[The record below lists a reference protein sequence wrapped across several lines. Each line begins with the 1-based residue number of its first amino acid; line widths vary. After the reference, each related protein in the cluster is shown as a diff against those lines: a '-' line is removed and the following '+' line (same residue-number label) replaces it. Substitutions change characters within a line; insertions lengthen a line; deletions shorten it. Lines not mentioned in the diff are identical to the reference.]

1 MFVGLQQGDTGA
13 RAPFVGRQ
21 DEARRSYDA
30 LAPVLSGEGCRAV
43 LILAPTGGGKTAF
56 VEHLAPTLESRG
68 AVVVAGKFDQV
79 VRDIP
84 YAALIEALR
93 AWLRRASVLPP
104 PEFEQVRHDLR
115 QRLGASAPVLG
126 GLLPELAV
134 FLGDLP
140 PAPALGIQE
149 DRNRFQFAVLAL
161 LHAMTDGGR
170 ACLLFLDDLQWADA
184 ATLDVIVRI
193 CLDSG
198 LPRVGFVL
206 THRTEDEDALAR
218 TSLALRP
225 LADATPVLT
234 RLALPAL
241 SAGDIG
247 AMMQLSRHAAPG
259 PGAAQ
264 ALLART
270 GGNPLFVTEV
280 LRWEAAPGPA
290 SPTRPNVPVDEDV
303 SGLLLRRLRDLAPD
317 QQALLGTGAM
327 MGSCVEPAML
337 AAVLDRDEP
346 SVRSLLEQAVRDAV
360 LVREEGNSAGA
371 YRFRHDQLRQA
382 ALDLVPASRR
392 SSLHARIGQILGER
406 VVGGDA
412 AVAFD
417 AAFHIHL
424 AGTDDLRDDQR
435 LLAARVDLACARRAR
450 RAAAERS
457 AYEHASRACGILG
470 AAGWS
475 AAYELTLELHTEAA
489 CAAFAVGAA
498 EDFRRLAGRV
508 KEHAR
513 SFIDELPMQ
522 EVLVVALTGSGDVP
536 AAFDLVCEG
545 ARRFGLS
552 LPSEPGADDIAAA
565 ARRIDLA
572 LATMTPEWLAKAD
585 HVDDPSIVALLRLL
599 GLGNAA
605 AYTARPHLL
614 RMLVALELDLSARH
628 GFSDVTALAL
638 AYLGALDCASPETVR
653 RGIGIRARAL
663 AAARRV
669 SDGAILARTLDI
681 VHGMTSTWTGPLC
694 AAVTPLLEN
703 AQLGLEHGAFDYA
716 GYSALKSCFFALL
729 SGTPL
734 DEVATRLDAWRHTLA
749 ELGQR
754 LAYAYLSRDR
764 QVVELLRRRA
774 AGQTRVSG
782 EFSDEASCWRD
793 YDAQDDHYGALYLA
807 VGKLL
812 LAAVFVD
819 PAAASEASVRLARH
833 AKGGYGLPH
842 LEFGRFYA
850 AVCAWDAVYA
860 GLTERADAMDRIGET
875 LAEITDCAKLVP
887 STFAHKRWLLRA
899 LSADLRGDTSEALEA
914 FDCAMEGARS
924 SGYLHEAG
932 LAADRASRVCARIG
946 RWEEAE
952 AYRARAEEAWT
963 GWGAS
968 ARTSRCAGAVPTQR
982 EAEAVA
988 STTDEPRAIERLME
1002 NVPRWFC
1009 ARRAWLVRVGDDLEI
1024 VATADGDRLLCHPA
1038 SPDPLGSVPALDPAL
1053 VARVAAAA
1061 AMHEPVPGP
1070 APAGGVCLLPLVF
1083 QTRTHGVLALDLP
1096 PGRPSAEALVAATF
1110 ACAHVAAVIDAARF
1124 QASLSRQARERD
1136 RAEEA
1141 LRKNASLLRN
1151 ILDATRAVIYV
1162 KGVDGRY
1169 MLVNRVYTELFG
1181 VTNDNLS
1188 DKTDF
1193 DIFPQEIAQRLR
1205 NNDLEVL
1212 RSRQPL
1218 ERLEEVLVRGEQRI
1232 YMSVK
1237 VPLFSDAGI
1246 PYAVCG
1252 VSAEITELRRAE
1264 ETLRESDRRKSEFL
1278 AMLSHELRNPLAPIR
1293 NSLHILGR
1301 AEPGGEQALR
1311 ARAIID
1317 RQVGHLTRLIDDL
1330 LDVTRIS
1337 RGKVQLKR
1345 ERLDLNELAQRT
1357 AEDHRAAFVGGEV
1370 RLELLPA
1377 PAAVWVN
1384 GDRTRLAQ
1392 VMGNLL
1398 QNAAK
1403 FTPRGGNVSVS
1414 VEGDSSRG
1422 HATVQVQDT
1431 GRGIAPEILPH
1442 VFEAFTQADNSLDRS
1457 KGGLGL
1463 GLALVKGMVEMHG
1476 GSVSAASQGPGMG
1489 ATFTITLPLET
1500 AIQPEQSPR
1509 RSRSGARPC
1518 RVLIIED
1525 NVDAADSLRD
1535 VLELGAHVVTVAYSG
1550 PEGLAK
1556 ARAFRPDVVMC
1567 DIGLPEM
1574 DGYAVAR
1581 AMRADAELGRLTLI
1595 ALTGYAQPED
1605 VAEARAAGFDVH
1617 LAKPP
1622 SIEMLEQVLAGVRGE
1637 LGEGLEAAGAMID
1650 DADPVV
1656 QPLHPAVRER

>member
-1 MFVGLQQGDTGA
+1 MFAELQQGETGA

-21 DEARRSYDA
+21 EEASRLCDA

-56 VEHLAPTLESRG
+56 VEHLAPTLESRR

-84 YAALIEALR
+84 YAALIDALR

-104 PEFEQVRHDLR
+104 REFEQVRQDLR

-126 GLLPELAV
+126 GLLPELSM

-140 PAPALGIQE
+140 GAPTLGIRE

-184 ATLDVIVRI
+184 ATLALIVRI

-206 THRTEDEDALAR
+206 THRTDDEEALAR
-218 TSLALRP
+218 TSLSLRP
-225 LADATPVLT
+225 LAGAAPLLT

-247 AMMQLSRHAAPG
+247 AMIQFSRRTAAG

-280 LRWEAAPGPA
+280 LRWESAPGPA
-290 SPTRPNVPVDEDV
+290 SPTGQDIPAAEDV
-303 SGLLLRRLRDLAPD
+303 SGLLLRRLKDLAPD
-317 QQALLGTGAM
+317 EQALLGTGAM
-327 MGSCVEPAML
+327 MGSHIESALL
-337 AAVLDRDEP
+337 AAVLDRDER

-360 LVREEGNSAGA
+360 LVREDGNGTVA
-371 YRFRHDQLRQA
+371 YRFRHDELRQA
-382 ALDLVPASRR
+382 ALDLVPAARQP
-392 SSLHARIGQILGER
+392 SLHARLGQILGDR

-412 AVAFD
+412 AVAFE
-417 AAFHIHL
+417 AAFHLHL
-424 AGTDDLRDDQR
+424 AGTDGVRDDQR
-435 LLAARVDLACARRAR
+435 LLAATVDLACARRAR

-457 AYEHASRACGILG
+457 AYEHASRACRILG
-470 AAGWS
+470 EWGWS
-475 AAYELTLELHTEAA
+475 AAYELTLEAHTEAA

-498 EDFRRLAGRV
+498 EDFRRLAHVV
-508 KEHAR
+508 KERAR
-513 SFIDELPMQ
+513 SFMDELPMQ

-572 LATMTPEWLAKAD
+572 LATMTPEWLAKTD
-585 HVDDPSIVALLRLL
+585 HVDDPSIIALLRLL

-638 AYLGALDCASPETVR
+638 AYLGALDCASPQTVR

-663 AAARRV
+663 AAAKRV

-681 VHGMTSTWTGPLC
+681 VHGMTSAWTGPLRD
-694 AAVTPLLEN
+694 AVTPLWGN

-734 DEVATRLDAWRHTLA
+734 DEVASRLDAWRHTLG

-754 LAYAYLSRDR
+754 LAHAYLSRDR

-774 AGQTRVSG
+774 TGQTHVSG

-850 AVCAWDAVYA
+850 AVCAWDAAYA
-860 GLTERADAMDRIGET
+860 GVMERADAMERIDET
-875 LAEITDCAKLVP
+875 LAEITDCAELVP
-887 STFAHKRWLLRA
+887 PTFAHKRWLLRA
-899 LSADLRGDTSEALEA
+899 LAADLRGDTSEALKA
-914 FDCAMEGARS
+914 FDSALEGARS

-946 RWEEAE
+946 RWEQAE
-952 AYRARAEEAWT
+952 AYRARADEAWT
-963 GWGAS
+963 DWGAS
-968 ARTSRCAGAVPTQR
+968 ARTRRCAGVVPTQR
-982 EAEAVA
+982 EAEAIA
-988 STTDEPRAIERLME
+988 STTDEPRALERLME
-1002 NVPRWFC
+1002 NVPRWFG

-1024 VATADGDRLLCHPA
+1024 VATADGDRLRCHPA
-1038 SPDPLGSVPALDPAL
+1038 SPDPLGSVPCLDPAL
-1053 VARVAAAA
+1053 VVRVAASA

-1070 APAGGVCLLPLVF
+1070 APAGGIWVLPLVF
-1083 QTRTHGVLALDLP
+1083 QTRAHGVLALDLP
-1096 PGRPSAEALVAATF
+1096 PGIPSAEALVAATF

-1141 LRKNASLLRN
+1141 LRKNGALLRN

-1181 VTNDNLS
+1181 VTDANAS

-1193 DIFPQEIAQRLR
+1193 DIFPREIAQTLR
-1205 NNDLEVL
+1205 SNDLEVL

-1218 ERLEEVLVRGEQRI
+1218 ERLEEVLVRGEPRI
-1232 YMSVK
+1232 YMSFK
-1237 VPLFSDAGI
+1237 VPLLSEDGI
-1246 PYAVCG
+1246 PFAVCG
-1252 VSAEITELRRAE
+1252 VSADITELRRAE
-1264 ETLRESDRRKSEFL
+1264 EALRESDRRKSEFL

-1293 NSLHILGR
+1293 NSLYILGR

-1311 ARAIID
+1311 ARAVIE
-1317 RQVGHLTRLIDDL
+1317 RQVEHLTRLIDDL

-1357 AEDHRAAFVGGEV
+1357 AEDHRAAFIGGDV
-1370 RLELLPA
+1370 HLELLPA
-1377 PAAVWVN
+1377 RAEVWVN

-1392 VMGNLL
+1392 VIGNLL

-1403 FTPRGGNVSVS
+1403 FTPRGGKVSLS
-1414 VEGDSSRG
+1414 VGGDFARG
-1422 HATVQVQDT
+1422 RATVLVQDT
-1431 GRGIAPEILPH
+1431 GRGIAPEILPR
-1442 VFEAFTQADNSLDRS
+1442 VFEAFIQADNTLDRS

-1476 GSVSAASQGPGMG
+1476 GSVSAASGGPGMG

-1500 AIQPEQSPR
+1500 AIPTEPSPR
-1509 RSRSGARPC
+1509 RASSGAPAR
-1518 RVLIIED
+1518 RVLVIED
-1525 NVDAADSLRD
+1525 NVDAADTLRD
-1535 VLELGAHVVTVAYSG
+1535 ALELGAHVVTVAYCG

-1556 ARAFRPDVVMC
+1556 ARPFRPDVVIC

-1581 AMRADAELGRLTLI
+1581 AMRADAELGRVTLI

-1605 VAEARAAGFDVH
+1605 VAKARAAGFDAH

-1622 SIEMLEQVLAGVRGE
+1622 SIEALERVLAGVRC
-1637 LGEGLEAAGAMID
+1637 ATSAT
-1650 DADPVV
+1650 
-1656 QPLHPAVRER
+1656 